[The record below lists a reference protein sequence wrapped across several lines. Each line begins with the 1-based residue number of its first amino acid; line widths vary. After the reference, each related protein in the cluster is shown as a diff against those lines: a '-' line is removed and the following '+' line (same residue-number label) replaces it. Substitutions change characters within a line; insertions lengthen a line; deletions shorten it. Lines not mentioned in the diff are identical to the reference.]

1 MAQPQLY
8 KKITLTSYDTIRY
21 RDDLPEGY
29 GSASPFSMG
38 LNALVT
44 RNIAG
49 LVQSLCLQGQWREHD
64 LEEYSKVG
72 RVPDGSMML
81 NIAVRA
87 AIDRCTNLTSFR
99 LAMRHSPGRR
109 S

>member
-8 KKITLTSYDTIRY
+8 RKITLTSYDTIRY
-21 RDDLPEGY
+21 RDNLPEGF
-29 GSASPFSMG
+29 GSASPFTMG

-49 LVQSLCLQGQWREHD
+49 LVQSLSLQGEWRDHD
-64 LEEYSKVG
+64 LEEYAQAG
-72 RVPDGSMML
+72 RLSDGSMML

-87 AIDRCTNLTSFR
+87 AIDRCINLTSFR
-99 LAMRHSPGRR
+99 LARDISI
-109 S
+109 SSLS